1 MEKKKE
7 QARRER
13 EIQAR
18 MFKEE
23 QRKNVFPT
31 NTGLFS
37 EPVKKV
43 PDSYQPNTSICVKA
57 VSGGEVR

>member
-43 PDSYQPNTSICVKA
+43 PDSYQPNSSICVKT